1 MIIPNTKKKI
11 MKLVFTLLT
20 AFLLTGAA
28 VAQHGNTPAGFINIG
43 IKGGLN
49 LYNIHNDNDIKYD
62 SKPGYHI
69 GLIGHIHVNQS
80 FAIQPEIVY
89 STQGAKYK
97 VENVTTNYNLSY
109 INVPVLFQYMFD
121 NGLRLQ
127 AGPQIG
133 FLMAAKSKNGSTTT
147 DFKSDLKPIDLALG
161 IGAGYIF
168 PPSGLGI
175 DVRYNLGL
183 SDINDTGDVKS
194 TNRGLQ
200 LGLFYIFGH
209 SRK

>member
-1 MIIPNTKKKI
+1 
-11 MKLVFTLLT
+11 MKFLVTLLT
-20 AFLLTGAA
+20 ALMITGVA
-28 VAQHGNTPAGFINIG
+28 VAQHGDSPAGHVSLG

-49 LYNIHNDNDIKYD
+49 YYNINNNNDFKYD
-62 SKPGYHI
+62 NKLGYHL
-69 GLIGHIHVNQS
+69 GLLGHIHLNQS
-80 FAIQPEIVY
+80 FALQPEIVY

-97 VENVTTNYNLSY
+97 LNNETTNFNLSY

-127 AGPQIG
+127 AGPQLG
-133 FLMAAKSKNGSTTT
+133 VLVAAKSKTGSVTV
-147 DFKSDLKPIDLALG
+147 DNKENMKPIDLALSL
-161 IGAGYIF
+161 GAGYIH
-168 PPSGLGI
+168 PPSGVGI

-183 SDINDTGDVKS
+183 NNINDIGEVES

-209 SRK
+209 KNR